1 MHKKN
6 TTEDHK
12 NTLHRIEDT
21 HIIQWQQNKI
31 DDTDKHK
38 EHQTSTRNNTNTM
51 DTTLDLSNAHIQ
63 NYTALIQT
71 FFQHNQWTCGHYH
84 EDQIILDAMHADFLQ
99 MLASLATAINQVK
112 DVRGALHI
120 HLHNIEKANTPL
132 PPLLT
137 FHNSIIDQHHLFDG
151 YNLYVFAHGDD
162 SRSVNIGTLALS
174 L

>member
-1 MHKKN
+1 MA
-6 TTEDHK
+6 
-12 NTLHRIEDT
+12 
-21 HIIQWQQNKI
+21 
-31 DDTDKHK
+31 
-38 EHQTSTRNNTNTM
+38 
-51 DTTLDLSNAHIQ
+51 TTLDLSNAPLQDSTTHIQ
-63 NYTALIQT
+63 H
-71 FFQHNQWTCGHYH
+71 FFTNNTWTYGHYH
-84 EDQIILDAMHADFLQ
+84 EDQIILDAMHADFLP
-99 MLASLATAINQVK
+99 MLDSLAAAINQVK

-132 PPLLT
+132 LPLLS